1 MGIRFFGKLSLFLVF
16 LSFPNFLPISS
27 TSVLCPFLDWSA
39 QAASD
44 FGSDGRNGA
53 DGQAG
58 RRGRDGQNQT
68 IFADGSPVNLDLSG
82 TDGENGENGRD
93 GGNADCGRPQRET
106 ERDWHAA
113 SGGKGGNGG
122 NGGDGG
128 NGGSVTIYY
137 TNLADLKKISV
148 RSNAGRSGRNGR
160 KGVGGDSCKC
170 RVRNWER
177 KTCTGTPGTPGYSCK
192 TRRFSCTDGSDGA
205 DGSDGRDGKDGKLG
219 NLTLINRK
227 EALSPDQPNA
237 TVSMSE
243 LNNRV
248 FALSKNKFQIRN
260 GAVSLLA
267 SGSIIADQ
275 YREFVE
281 RLETSFQVV
290 WNANRPITD
299 FGGKPVTVSL
309 EDNKQ
314 VKVNFPEDVWV
325 DGTTSQQPGKT
336 QFVATN
342 VILKKEA
349 TQLARADFSGSGSD
363 LNFVV
368 VDNAGKSDLMTTQ
381 FKIKYSAARDGN
393 TERNTNYMIKFEG
406 NIPAELVSRSGN
418 RFTLNIGK
426 LPIERE
432 FLKTGVPVEI
442 ELVTIRS
449 FAGRSAE
456 QKIEWRGEIKR

>member
-1 MGIRFFGKLSLFLVF
+1 MHIRFFSKLSVFLVF
-16 LSFPNFLPISS
+16 LSFPSFLPISS
-27 TSVLCPFLDWSA
+27 TSVAFPFLNWSA
-39 QAASD
+39 QAFSD
-44 FGSDGRNGA
+44 FGSNGRNGS

-82 TDGENGENGRD
+82 TDGEDGENGRD
-93 GGNADCGRPQRET
+93 GGNADCGRPQRDLD
-106 ERDWHAA
+106 RNWQAA
-113 SGGKGGNGG
+113 SGGRGGNGG
-122 NGGDGG
+122 SGGDGG
-128 NGGSVTIYY
+128 NGGSVTVYY

-148 RSNAGRSGRNGR
+148 RSNAGRGGRNGR
-160 KGVGGDSCKC
+160 KGVGGDGCKC

-177 KTCTGTPGTPGYSCK
+177 KTCKGTPGTPDYSCK
-192 TRRFSCTDGSDGA
+192 TNKFSCTDGSDGS
-205 DGSDGRDGKDGKLG
+205 DGSDGREGKDGKIG
-219 NLTLINRK
+219 TLTLVNRK
-227 EALSPDQPNA
+227 ETLVPEQPNA
-237 TVSMSE
+237 TVMMSE
-243 LNNRV
+243 LNNKV
-248 FALSKNKFQIRN
+248 FSLSKNKFQIRT
-260 GAVSLLA
+260 GAGSLLA

-290 WNANRPITD
+290 WQANRAITE
-299 FGGKPVTVSL
+299 FGNQSVTVSL
-309 EDNKQ
+309 EDSKQ

-325 DGTTSQQPGKT
+325 EGTTSQQNGKT

-349 TQLARADFSGSGSD
+349 TQLVRADFSGSGSD

-368 VDNAGKSDLMTTQ
+368 VDNAAKSDLIATQ
-381 FKIKYSAARDGN
+381 FRIKYSAAREGSSD
-393 TERNTNYMIKFEG
+393 RNPDYRLKFEG
-406 NIPAELVSRSGN
+406 NLPSELVSRSGN

-442 ELVTIRS
+442 ELVAIRS
-449 FAGRSAE
+449 FGGRSAE
-456 QKIEWRGEIKR
+456 QKIGWRGEIKR